1 MIKKVINIEVKWAFI
16 ILAYSL
22 LLFQSV
28 LDNSRGP
35 IYPEILADFN
45 IDAARGSWIFA
56 LASFSGLLANLTAKW
71 WLPAIEAIHATHIAL
86 FLMSLSSYLFGYS
99 LGNGLFLLD
108 LSSLLM
114 GFGMGM
120 ANVTM
125 NILIARG
132 TKEEFRRQFFSG
144 LHSVYGIGS
153 LSAPIILNIFLATQN
168 SWTSF
173 FKYLAFIPLFMLVSS
188 IIFSTKYEHESID
201 KSKPKVKLIA
211 PTPFINRLSF
221 GSVFGFYVASE
232 IVVSTRLVLYLN
244 TSHAISLDTA
254 RTTLSFF
261 FLLLL
266 LGRLLFTIL
275 PIKGASQRWLVFSC
289 VSSIVIYI
297 CSLVISP
304 YLLALLGLTMSFFYP
319 VAMDWLS
326 KKFPTGFDFMSA
338 SVLTI
343 VSLSLVFMHLGFGY
357 VSDLLGIEYAMGLVP
372 LLQFICLVLLLRL
385 GKA

>member
-1 MIKKVINIEVKWAFI
+1 MKWPFVL
-16 ILAYSL
+16 LAYSL
-22 LLFQSV
+22 LLFQSI

-35 IYPEILADFN
+35 IYPEILSDFQ

-56 LASFSGLLANLTAKW
+56 LASFSGLLANLSAKW

-86 FLMSLSSYLFGYS
+86 VLMCISSFLFGYS
-99 LGNGLFLLD
+99 LDHGIYLLD
-108 LSSLLM
+108 LSSFLM

-153 LSAPIILNIFLATQN
+153 LSAPIILNLFLAN
-168 SWTSF
+168 HSSWSSF
-173 FKYLAFIPLFMLVSS
+173 FIYLALIPLMMLLSS
-188 IIFSTKYEHESID
+188 LAVTSKYNHESI
-201 KSKPKVKLIA
+201 PKNKIRAKLVA
-211 PTPFINRLSF
+211 PVPFLNRLSF

-244 TSHAISLDTA
+244 TSHQISLDTA

-266 LGRLLFTIL
+266 LGRLLFTLL

-289 VSSIVIYI
+289 SSSIIIYI
-297 CSLVISP
+297 CSLIISP
-304 YLLALLGLTMSFFYP
+304 YLLALLGLTMSYFYP

-338 SVLTI
+338 SVLTT

-357 VSDLLGIEYAMGLVP
+357 VSNLLGIEYAMALVP
-372 LLQFICLVLLLRL
+372 LLQFICLILLLRL